1 MNVAELIT
9 WLQTQDQEAIV
20 QVLVHSSGTGYYD
33 QGGNVMVQ
41 DFTPDGEWG
50 VYDHYEY
57 TDFRD
62 NQFVKPD
69 APYYNKRYLQFGTKD
84 N

>member
-20 QVLVHSSGTGYYD
+20 QVLVHSSGTNHCE
-33 QGGNVMVQ
+33 QGGTVSVE
-41 DFTPDGEWG
+41 DFTLAGDWG
-50 VYDHYEY
+50 VPYHYEY
-57 TDFRD
+57 TDFRG
-62 NQFVKPD
+62 NQYTKPD
-69 APYYNKRYLQFGTKD
+69 APYYNKRYLQIGTKD

>member
-20 QVLVHSSGTGYYD
+20 QVLVHFSSSGYYD
-33 QGGNVMVQ
+33 QGGNVQ
-41 DFTPDGEWG
+41 IEDFASVDGW
-50 VYDHYEY
+50 HYEY
-57 TDFRD
+57 TDFRG
-62 NQFVKPD
+62 NQYVKPD
-69 APYYNKRYLQFGTKD
+69 APYYNKRYLQIGTKD